1 MLEFRIF
8 LFLRHSFSAFTA
20 YRGRGLVNLQ
30 CCRLKSRDVS
40 TRVVEENFRNVTSRD
55 KEFGKFPK
63 STFACPCAYVHNF
76 IPLHWKCKDIYLCR
90 QRKLKQVSLSYSPA
104 QRRQDTGWVVR
115 RVWIPLLESTLA
127 LLVGNGFNPVLR
139 GQNLTAPFGGCT
151 LVLSP

>member
-1 MLEFRIF
+1 MFFMGSWLSSPFPFKKFFIF
-8 LFLRHSFSAFTA
+8 KTSFSAFTA

-30 CCRLKSRDVS
+30 CRQLKSEDVS

-104 QRRQDTGWVVR
+104 QRRTGYRWVAR
-115 RVWIPLLESTLA
+115 RVWIPL
-127 LLVGNGFNPVLR
+127 
-139 GQNLTAPFGGCT
+139 QNLRSPYLWA
-151 LVLSP
+151 LVSIMSYGDRT

>member
-1 MLEFRIF
+1 MLRTCKEIRIF
-8 LFLRHSFSAFTA
+8 IIFIFKTSFSAFTA

-90 QRKLKQVSLSYSPA
+90 QRKLKQVSLPLS
-104 QRRQDTGWVVR
+104 RQKADRIQWWVVR
-115 RVWIPLLESTLA
+115 RAMVSI
-127 LLVGNGFNPVLR
+127 
-139 GQNLTAPFGGCT
+139 
-151 LVLSP
+151 LSYGDRI